1 MLSLLTDKSLW
12 HCWQFTANAVD
23 TGGKFTTSD
32 TAGSVYL
39 GKNMN
44 TGINDIGGKF
54 AAGVIDA
61 GGQFAFGVTDTDTLS
76 WEYLCEFSK
85 KFEIALR

>member
-1 MLSLLTDKSLW
+1 
-12 HCWQFTANAVD
+12 
-23 TGGKFTTSD
+23 
-32 TAGSVYL
+32 
-39 GKNMN
+39 MN

-76 WEYLCEFSK
+76 
-85 KFEIALR
+85 